1 MHLQA
6 CRRRFREFGTIPN
19 TYPNP
24 PFSKPW
30 AIAQAFWSK
39 SADFGPFGIR
49 PKSSPTLS
57 KVVGNTF
64 ESIQEEIHGVWNESQ
79 HLPKSAIFKTMG
91 YSPGFLV
98 KIGRFRTLWN
108 SPEIFTNIVESSW
121 KSICKHVRGDL
132 GSLERI
138 PTLTQ
143 IRHFQNHGLQPRLFG
158 QNRPISNPSEFTR
171 NRHQDS
177 RKQLQIHLQ
186 AYRKKFREF
195 GTNRN
200 TYPNPPFSKPWAIA
214 QAFWSKSVDFEPFG
228 IHPKSSPRFS
238 KVVANT
244 FASIQEEI
252 QGVWNESQHLPKSAI
267 FKTMGYS
274 PGFLVKIGRFRTLW
288 NSPIIVT
295 NIVESTWKCICK
307 HVGGDSGSLE
317 RIPTLT
323 QIRHFQNHG
332 LQPRLFGQNR
342 PISDPSEFARNRHQH
357 SRKQL
362 EMHLQACRRGFRE
375 FGTNPNTYP
384 NPPFSKPWA
393 IAQAFWSKSA
403 DFGPFGFRQT
413 SSPRFSK
420 VVGNAFAS
428 MQEEIQGVWNE
439 SQHLPKSVVFKTMGY
454 SPGFLVKIVRFRTLR
469 NSPEI
474 VTNILESSVKY
485 ICKHVG
491 SNSGSLERIPTLTQ
505 IRHFQKHGLQP
516 RLFGQNRPI
525 SDPSEFARN
534 RHQHSR
540 KQCEIHLQAYRKK
553 FREFGTNPNTYPNPP
568 FSKPWAIAQ
577 AFWSK
582 SADFGPFGIRPKSS
596 PRFSKVVGNTFASM
610 QEEIQGVWN
619 ESQHLPKSAIFKIM
633 GYSPGFLVKI
643 DRFRTLWNS
652 PIIFTNIV
660 ESSWKCICNHVGGDS
675 GSLERI
681 PTLTQI
687 RRFQN
692 HGLQPRLFGQNR
704 PISDPSE
711 FDRNRHQYSRKQC
724 EIHLQAYRKKFRE
737 FGTNPNTY
745 PNSPF
750 SKPRLFGQNR
760 PISDPSEFARNRH
773 QHSRKQCEIHLQA
786 YRKKFRE
793 FGTNPNTYP
802 NPPFSNHGLQPRLFG
817 QNRPISDPL
826 EFT

>member
-1 MHLQA
+1 MQEEIQGVWNESQYLPKSAIFKTMGYSPGFLVKIGRFRTLRNSPEIVTKILESSVKYICKHIGRNSGSLERIPTLTQIRHFQNHGLQPRLFGQNRPISDPLEFIHNLHQHCRKQLEMHLQA

-49 PKSSPTLS
+49 PKSSPTFS

-195 GTNRN
+195 GTNPN

-214 QAFWSKSVDFEPFG
+214 QAFWSKSADFEPFG

-403 DFGPFGFRQT
+403 DFGPFGIQPKCT
-413 SSPRFSK
+413 PTLSK
-420 VVGNAFAS
+420 VVGNPFGS
-428 MQEEIQGVWNE
+428 IQEEIQGVCYE
-439 SQHLPKSVVFKTMGY
+439 SQHLPKSAIFKPWAIY
-454 SPGFLVKIVRFRTLR
+454 SPRFLVKIGRFRT
-469 NSPEI
+469 
-474 VTNILESSVKY
+474 
-485 ICKHVG
+485 H
-491 SNSGSLERIPTLTQ
+491 
-505 IRHFQKHGLQP
+505 
-516 RLFGQNRPI
+516 
-525 SDPSEFARN
+525 SEFTRN

-540 KQCEIHLQAYRKK
+540 KQLEIHFQAYRRK

-568 FSKPWAIAQ
+568 CSKPWAIAQ

-582 SADFGPFGIRPKSS
+582 SADFGHFGIHPKSS
-596 PRFSKVVGNTFASM
+596 PTLSKVVGNPFARK
-610 QEEIQGVWN
+610 QEAFQAVWN
-619 ESQHLPKSAIFKIM
+619 DSRHLPKSAMFKTM

-643 DRFRTLWNS
+643 GRFRSLRNS
-652 PIIFTNIV
+652 PEIFTNIV
-660 ESSWKCICNHVGGDS
+660 ETSWKSICKEIGGNS
-675 GSLERI
+675 WSLERI

-687 RRFQN
+687 HHVQN
-692 HGLQPRLFGQNR
+692 HGPRLFGQNR
-704 PISDPSE
+704 PISVPSE
-711 FDRNRHQYSRKQC
+711 FTRNLH
-724 EIHLQAYRKKFRE
+724 
-737 FGTNPNTY
+737 
-745 PNSPF
+745 
-750 SKPRLFGQNR
+750 
-760 PISDPSEFARNRH
+760 
-773 QHSRKQCEIHLQA
+773 
-786 YRKKFRE
+786 
-793 FGTNPNTYP
+793 
-802 NPPFSNHGLQPRLFG
+802 
-817 QNRPISDPL
+817 
-826 EFT
+826 